1 VGVFL
6 AVILGVS
13 FGSVA
18 TLFTKDA
25 DVLRIVRTGILV
37 CVPIYI
43 GVLSD
48 FIRFYLSDCSIFVV
62 I

>member
-1 VGVFL
+1 MGVFL

-43 GVLSD
+43 GVS
-48 FIRFYLSDCSIFVV
+48 FRFYTVLFV
-62 I
+62 